1 MAALPSVDR
10 AGIELP
16 STERALLPHEN
27 GGHRVTIRVDNYSH
41 ILSAY
46 GDAAVQIAT
55 ATVDLLIDQL
65 RAGPCAAATPRPGL
79 IELMFGQMPAGDV
92 AGVVEAVIADL
103 ALHPVRL
110 GDIDVHL
117 ALTCPALPEADRSTS
132 SLPMP
137 VCMPAGDD
145 EDWAAQY
152 RCDMTLA
159 AQALAALDEGRL
171 DLCWQAVRSANAPEQ
186 VLYHEGLA
194 RLLGRDGQLLSP
206 GTFIPALE
214 RLGLVRAFD
223 RDVFMLVLDE
233 LEHFPGARLGVNI
246 SAQSARLDGWWFSTL
261 ERLRAKPDL
270 ARRLVVEITETAALT
285 GEVHRFASALR
296 RLGCRIALD
305 DFGVGHASVR
315 NAMALSPDI
324 IKVDAFFLRRAGM
337 SEQSEALLE
346 HLVGIAAHCAPV
358 VIVEGVETAEQSRMA
373 GRLQARYQ
381 SPANAC
387 WQQGYHFGRPGHW
400 REWRH
405 DASPEAS
412 DVQVVSLGQLAARPG
427 TGFRAWH
434 NLSGSGRAS

>member
-10 AGIELP
+10 AGIEP
-16 STERALLPHEN
+16 HRTELTLLPHGN
-27 GGHRVTIRVDNYSH
+27 GEHRVTIRVDNYSH

-46 GDAAVQIAT
+46 GDAAVQIAD
-55 ATVDLLIDQL
+55 ATVELLVDQL
-65 RAGPCAAATPRPGL
+65 RVGQCAVAMPRPGL
-79 IELMFGQMPAGDV
+79 IELNFGQSPAWDV
-92 AGVVEAVIADL
+92 AGVVEAVIASL

-110 GDIDVHL
+110 GDVDVHL

-137 VCMPAGDD
+137 ACMPAGDD

-152 RCDMTLA
+152 RRDMMLA
-159 AQALAALDEGRL
+159 AQTLTGMEEGRL

-186 VLYHEGLA
+186 ALYHEGLA
-194 RLLGRDGQLLSP
+194 RLVGRDGQPLSP
-206 GTFIPALE
+206 GTFVPALE
-214 RLGLVRAFD
+214 RLGLARAFD
-223 RDVFMLVLDE
+223 RDVFTLVLDE

-261 ERLRAKPDL
+261 ERLRAMPDL

-285 GEVHRFASALR
+285 GDAHRFVSALR

-315 NAMALSPDI
+315 NAMALMPDI
-324 IKVDAFFLRRAGM
+324 IKVDAFFLRRAG
-337 SEQSEALLE
+337 SSDQSEALLE

-358 VIVEGVETAEQSRMA
+358 VIVEGVETAAQSRMA
-373 GRLQARYQ
+373 ERLQARYQ

-387 WQQGYHFGRPGHW
+387 WQQGYHFGPAGHW

-405 DASPEAS
+405 DTSNIH
-412 DVQVVSLGQLAARPG
+412 VVPLRELGARTG
-427 TGFRAWH
+427 TGFQAW
-434 NLSGSGRAS
+434 NKLARSGPAG

>member
-10 AGIELP
+10 AGIEHHR
-16 STERALLPHEN
+16 TELTLLPHEN
-27 GGHRVTIRVDNYSH
+27 GEQRVTIRVDNYSH

-46 GDAAVQIAT
+46 GDAAVQIAA
-55 ATVDLLIDQL
+55 ATVELLVDQL
-65 RAGPCAAATPRPGL
+65 RIGRCSVAMPRPGL
-79 IELMFGQMPAGDV
+79 IELIFGQTLARDI
-92 AGVVEAVIADL
+92 ASTVEAVIAEL

-110 GDIDVHL
+110 GDVDVHL

-137 VCMPAGDD
+137 ACVPAGDD

-152 RCDMTLA
+152 RCDMMLA
-159 AQALAALDEGRL
+159 AQALAGTEEERL
-171 DLCWQAVRSANAPEQ
+171 ELRWQAVRSASAPERA
-186 VLYHEGLA
+186 LYHEGLA
-194 RLLGRDGQLLSP
+194 RLISREGQPLSP
-206 GTFIPALE
+206 ATFVPALE

-223 RDVFMLVLDE
+223 RDVFTLVLNE
-233 LEHFPGARLGVNI
+233 LENFPGARLGVNI

-261 ERLRAKPDL
+261 ERLRANPDL

-285 GEVHRFASALR
+285 GEAHRFVSALR

-315 NAMALSPDI
+315 NAMALMPDI
-324 IKVDAFFLRRAGM
+324 IKVDAFFLRRAG
-337 SEQSEALLE
+337 SSNQSEALLE

-373 GRLQARYQ
+373 ERLQARYQ

-387 WQQGYHFGRPGHW
+387 WQQGYHFGHAVHW

-405 DASPEAS
+405 EAS
-412 DVQVVSLGQLAARPG
+412 EAQVVPLRELGSRTG
-427 TGFRAWH
+427 TGFQAW
-434 NLSGSGRAS
+434 NSLAGLGRA